1 MQDVTRITALSMK
14 IHKIQKEKLKE
25 NMHKQHLKAVFT
37 LLKFEMGSHQP
48 VTVLDCN

>member
-1 MQDVTRITALSMK
+1 
-14 IHKIQKEKLKE
+14 
-25 NMHKQHLKAVFT
+25 MHKQHLKAVFT